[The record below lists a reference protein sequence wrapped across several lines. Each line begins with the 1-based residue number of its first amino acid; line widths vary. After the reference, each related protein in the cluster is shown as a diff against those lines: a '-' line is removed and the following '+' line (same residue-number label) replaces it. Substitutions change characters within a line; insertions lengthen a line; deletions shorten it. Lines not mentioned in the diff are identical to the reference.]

1 MIPLTGTDGTSWQT
15 QSKRGLKTSKG
26 QPRNGEK
33 MAEQGSFL
41 SRLWAKQY
49 GKQYAITAIA
59 SASSA
64 IFLLLCGY
72 QVLFL
77 QNHVTWGSYT
87 GPALVGAVLALSV
100 VLISFP
106 EYLRFKGHVLTLEEI
121 KGLRSTA
128 ELRRQKADGDLAA
141 QALGAGHLE
150 QWQAF
155 LDSKGLRR

>member
-1 MIPLTGTDGTSWQT
+1 LN
-15 QSKRGLKTSKG
+15 TSKG
-26 QPRNGEK
+26 QPVIGEK
-33 MAEQGSFL
+33 VAEEGSFL
-41 SRLWAKQY
+41 GRLWAKQH
-49 GKQYAITAIA
+49 GNQYAITAIA

-64 IFLLLCGY
+64 VFLLLCGY

-77 QNHVTWGSYT
+77 QNHVTWGAYT
-87 GPALVGAVLALSV
+87 GPALVGAVFALAIL
-100 VLISFP
+100 LFSFP

-121 KGLRSTA
+121 KELRSTA

-155 LDSKGLRR
+155 LDSRGIRR

>member
-1 MIPLTGTDGTSWQT
+1 M
-15 QSKRGLKTSKG
+15 KTPEG
-26 QPRNGEK
+26 QRINGEK
-33 MAEQGSFL
+33 VAEEGSFL

-77 QNHVTWGSYT
+77 QNHATWGAYT
-87 GPALVGAVLALSV
+87 GPALVGAVIALAL

-121 KGLRSTA
+121 KELRSTA